1 MAAVTV
7 RPATAADR
15 DVLVRH
21 ALDLNNFENAIIGD
35 RATDEAG
42 AVASLD
48 AALDRIAR
56 DGGIALVAEQDGRVI
71 GHLFLTL
78 DTAPPFIREDL
89 RRRAWVADAFVQEAH
104 RGQGVF
110 HALLAEAER
119 FATAA
124 GCAAIL
130 IGVIE
135 GNTRAE
141 RTYLH
146 AGFAPYAR
154 ELIKPLPA
162 APAHPPGAAP
172 DPAAP
177 PPPGGG

>member
-1 MAAVTV
+1 MPPTV
-7 RPATAADR
+7 RPAGAADR

-21 ALDLNNFENAIIGD
+21 ALHLNNYENAIIGD

-42 AVASLD
+42 AAASLD
-48 AALDRIAR
+48 AALERIAR
-56 DGGIALVAEQDGRVI
+56 EGGLALVAEHAGEVV
-71 GHLFLTL
+71 GHLFLVL
-78 DTAPPFIREDL
+78 DTAPPFIREDQ

-110 HALLAEAER
+110 HAMLAQAER
-119 FATAA
+119 HATAA
-124 GCAAIL
+124 GCAALL

-141 RTYLH
+141 RAYRH

-162 APAHPPGAAP
+162 AGARPPGAAP
-172 DPAAP
+172 GPAAP